1 MRSDRD
7 EDGEG
12 VLEDDERREPGEL
25 RDEQQSLLKR
35 LGVLGVGQDLHDD
48 RHVDR
53 DVVGDRALDL
63 GRDGAKTSK
72 EKLLGV
78 VDVDISL
85 GLALQQSREG
95 VEQSREKVEVA
106 LQRLDGSGLEQD
118 GQTSVELSDDG
129 SLRSTKRQPKVVGV
143 SLKA

>member
-25 RDEQQSLLKR
+25 RDEKQSLLER

-48 RHVDR
+48 RHVNR

-63 GRDGAKTSK
+63 GRDGAKTGK

-78 VDVDISL
+78 VDVDIGL

-95 VEQSREKVEVA
+95 VEQSREQVEVA

-118 GQTSVELSDDG
+118 SQTSVELSDDG
-129 SLRSTKRQPKVVGV
+129 SLRPTKRQGKVVDV
-143 SLKA
+143 SLKP